1 MSLRPLYDRV
11 LIKRIEA
18 ENKIGGL
25 FIPDSAK
32 EKPLEGMVISVGI
45 GTSMDDGSVRPTVV
59 SAGDRVLF
67 GKYAGDEIKVDG
79 ETLMIMRESEILAK
93 IEN

>member
-18 ENKIGGL
+18 DNKVGGL

-32 EKPLEGMVISVGI
+32 EKPLEGLVISVGI
-45 GTSMDDGSVRPTVV
+45 GTSMDDGSGRPTVV

-79 ETLMIMRESEILAK
+79 ETLMIMRESEIIAK
-93 IEN
+93 IEV